1 MRGGVGPYSTLS
13 FSRAETLGRRGILQM
28 AKPLIGLCDLVSIVS
43 GSSLRWTAIG
53 ASARSLPMPFV
64 SIFAFLRELSFF
76 EIRPGMRVEV
86 CPLVGERKPRL
97 KPWPPVSHLL
107 APGEN
112 RCLSEGAASSH
123 STELMASPFDEAHGK
138 AVLLLSHHTCRWM
151 SSKSI
156 VQIALNNRWLES
168 QGVRD
173 SSSLRA

>member
-1 MRGGVGPYSTLS
+1 
-13 FSRAETLGRRGILQM
+13 M

-138 AVLLLSHHTCRWM
+138 AVLFFFSPHIPPQDELQVDC
-151 SSKSI
+151 
-156 VQIALNNRWLES
+156 ANRTQHPLVGIS
-168 QGVRD
+168 GSAR
-173 SSSLRA
+173 S

>member
-1 MRGGVGPYSTLS
+1 VRGGVGPYSTLS

-97 KPWPPVSHLL
+97 KPWPPVNTCSLRSGRKRFL
-107 APGEN
+107 PEWAV
-112 RCLSEGAASSH
+112 S
-123 STELMASPFDEAHGK
+123 
-138 AVLLLSHHTCRWM
+138 AVLFLSHHTSRWM

-156 VQIALNNRWLES
+156 VQIALNNRWMES
-168 QGVRD
+168 QGVPD
-173 SSSLRA
+173 LRAIWIRLHYGPKARV